1 MSLVVSPP
9 AKLTD
14 DASDMTVT
22 SLSPGRTP
30 ADPRPSEPV
39 RWTDRGW
46 FCPPYQG
53 SVRSATTESTPE
65 VRSGR
70 SGRPWGCDYR
80 GRGGH
85 RRRHGQGVVRA
96 WGCGHARRQKASG
109 GGGALGGE
117 GERREREG
125 QVRRGRRS

>member
-1 MSLVVSPP
+1 MSLVVRPP
-9 AKLTD
+9 AKLAD

-70 SGRPWGCDYR
+70 SGRPWGCDHR
-80 GRGGH
+80 GRGRY
-85 RRRHGQGVVRA
+85 RRRYGRRVV
-96 WGCGHARRQKASG
+96 WTGGLGHAHRQ
-109 GGGALGGE
+109 E
-117 GERREREG
+117 
-125 QVRRGRRS
+125 